1 MISSADIP
9 LCRLEE
15 AILPSLLP
23 ALPATELGAACALL
37 LASWSSAC
45 ELDAR
50 ETMLA
55 TAARVELDVW
65 RRIQERVTIALDLVT
80 LEGSTRV
87 VLGHARRAQERMIS
101 QAAAVRAQK
110 AQAGRIGGLAR
121 AGRQAPA
128 LAGEPLPAAAAPP
141 PASSTCLAGAKQVL
155 STCQAPATNLS
166 RLEAM
171 RARVRAG
178 GAHELRELNAND
190 LSSRAEAQPTAPT
203 TAPRSVE
210 PAGDVVARIDADLS
224 DLLAQRLRVWR
235 HDQAKQLLARQCA
248 AWTAKGIDPCWQPGR
263 VIPKHAAADL
273 ERAIRR
279 IAIHPNVRPELV
291 AIALRREAEENAA
304 SKLGYIAFAL
314 GTTRKNPHPLSPGLQ
329 DQPLIDE
336 WAAREA
342 QFIAECK
349 VTSAVRNVIARVQQ
363 EAPQAL
369 HKPRQGGGVA

>member
-15 AILPSLLP
+15 AISPILLP

-65 RRIQERVTIALDLVT
+65 RRIQERVGIALDLVT
-80 LEGSTRV
+80 IEGSTRV
-87 VLGHARRAQERMIS
+87 VLGHARRAQDRMLS

-110 AQAGRIGGLAR
+110 AQAGRMGGLAR
-121 AGRQAPA
+121 AAR
-128 LAGEPLPAAAAPP
+128 
-141 PASSTCLAGAKQVL
+141 PASSSAEDDPSTCLAGAKQVL
-155 STCQAPATNLS
+155 STCQAPASNPAHAPS

-178 GAHELRELNAND
+178 GAHELKELNAND
-190 LSSRAEAQPTAPT
+190 LSSRAAAQPTAS
-203 TAPRSVE
+203 RSVE
-210 PAGDVVARIDADLS
+210 HAGDDVVARIDADLS

-235 HDQAKQLLARQCA
+235 HDQAKQLLTRQCA

-263 VIPKHAAADL
+263 KTPKHAATDL

-291 AIALRREAEENAA
+291 AIALRREAEQNAA

-314 GTTRKNPHPLSPGLQ
+314 GTTGKNPHPLSPGLQ

-363 EAPQAL
+363 QAPQAL
-369 HKPRQGGGVA
+369 QKPRQGGGVA